1 MSRIVQASRLF
12 RHSQTLSSPVFQPI
26 TINFKPPSPTPL
38 LVCER
43 GAKVKATP
51 GGGKGG
57 KGGGKGGAM
66 QKAIL
71 DVEEDAHKLVTQVCG
86 LNYQLETD
94 PVLIKPDSEYPDWLW
109 TLNVKRPLPP
119 LEEQDPNSKEYWMQ
133 VNRDMRRARNK
144 LMKLKKN

>member
-12 RHSQTLSSPVFQPI
+12 RYSQTLSNPVFQPI
-26 TINFKPPSPTPL
+26 TINFKLPSPTPL

-43 GAKVKATP
+43 GAKAKATT
-51 GGGKGG
+51 GGAKGG
-57 KGGGKGGAM
+57 KGGKGGAM

-71 DVEEDAHKLVTQVCG
+71 DVEEDANKLVTEVCG

-109 TLNVKRPLPP
+109 TINVKRPLPP
-119 LEEQDPNSKEYWMQ
+119 LEEM
-133 VNRDMRRARNK
+133 VNIDLVKTLWLIYVFRIQILRNTGCK
-144 LMKLKKN
+144 

>member
-12 RHSQTLSSPVFQPI
+12 RYSQTLSNPVFQPI
-26 TINFKPPSPTPL
+26 TINFKLPSPTPL

-43 GAKVKATP
+43 GAKAKATT
-51 GGGKGG
+51 GGAKGG
-57 KGGGKGGAM
+57 KGGKGGAM

-71 DVEEDAHKLVTQVCG
+71 DVEEDANKLVTEVCG

-109 TLNVKRPLPP
+109 TINVKRPLPP
-119 LEEQDPNSKEYWMQ
+119 LEEMDPNTKEYWMQ
-133 VNRDMRRARNK
+133 VRRDMRRARNK